1 MDNPLINKK
10 FLFSSLL
17 MYGLDINGYIRY
29 AAHSWEQR
37 FGLQLS
43 QLLNSHYL
51 NRVHS
56 DDKPITTRCLMQLLR
71 DEVSTT
77 FQNRYQQADGCYRW
91 IAWEA
96 SFDKNQ
102 QVIYLFATD
111 ITSYKQNIIEE
122 LHLHDRFLQ
131 SIAQIANHLLATPE
145 YSDAINNALAILG
158 DVVNVDH
165 VYVFENHTHP
175 ETKQLLMSCRYVWIS
190 NHLKYVQLKLSQWSN
205 IVYETHFPRWY
216 DKLSQNQIV
225 TGLVRHFP
233 YSERAI
239 LNQHHILSL
248 LVVPIHFNK
257 QFWGFIGFNDC
268 HTERS
273 WSESQ
278 MLILRAIGDSIR
290 GAIAHQHAEL
300 ALRQSEKNFRH
311 IIQNNRN
318 PMLIIDQQGVIRFV
332 NPAAEEFY
340 QMIASQLIGTSL
352 TLPYYS
358 PGKFEIEIKQR
369 DGKTRIIEL
378 QLSETFWENEE
389 VFVVCLHDMTD
400 RKKAEANLLQAKELA
415 ERASRSKSEFLATMS
430 HEIRTPMNGVIG
442 MTDLL
447 AMTTLSA
454 QQQHYVEMIRY
465 SSEGLLTVIND
476 ILDFSKIEAGSL
488 VLESIDFNL
497 RTLIEEMIHLFTA
510 IAHRKELKLKY
521 VFQSP
526 MPMMLRGDPS
536 RLRQIL
542 NNIIG
547 NAVKFTHQGKIEIR
561 ISLLENL
568 PNQVKLNFEIEDTG
582 IGIDKSVGDR
592 LFKPFSQA
600 DSSITRRYEGTGLGL
615 VITRYLIHMMKGE
628 IGLISRP
635 QQGTSIWFN
644 LPLQKAKIIP
654 TTHTPA
660 AQADLRNLRI
670 LIINNNH
677 TEQDILATEMSAW
690 DIHTQIA
697 VKGEQGLTLLSAAVA
712 ENNHYH
718 LVIIDEELPDINLLS
733 LIKIIHA
740 DPACTHLPIIALMS
754 KKQSNDEDLPQE
766 LSPDFVTY
774 LYKPIYQYALL
785 HCLLNILGQIQ
796 QLTSSTIPTIKP
808 IRLNKLP
815 TTWQIL
821 LVEDNIINQELGKDM
836 LQQLGCKVTIANNG
850 IEALEKLEQ
859 QAYDLIFMDC
869 HMPEMD
875 GFTATQNIRIRE
887 QKQKIKSVPII
898 ALTANVMLGIK
909 EQCLA
914 VGMNDYLGKPYFAK
928 DLEDILHHWLN
939 ATSTLNPIKTS
950 INQKITVPTVTIN
963 TPLDEKMLNQMRQD
977 LPQKALVRLIDLFL
991 TELPNYIANIKQ
1003 AIELKDNN
1011 ALYAAAH
1018 KLKGA
1023 SVNLGGREI
1032 AHSCKALEKF
1042 AKEGQLIEA
1051 EEEFQ
1056 LMNDI
1061 ATRLQTAL
1069 IQEKDRKI

>member
-1 MDNPLINKK
+1 MDNPLIDKK

-17 MYGLDINGYIRY
+17 MVGLDINGYIRY

-37 FGLQLS
+37 FGLQIS

-56 DDKPITTRCLMQLLR
+56 DDKPTTTRCLMQLLR
-71 DEVSTT
+71 DEVPTT
-77 FQNRYQQADGCYRW
+77 FQNRYQQTDGSYHW

-102 QVIYLFATD
+102 QVIYMFATD
-111 ITSYKQNIIEE
+111 ITSYKQSVIEE

-205 IVYETHFPRWY
+205 IVYETNFPRWY

-233 YSERAI
+233 HSERVI

-318 PMLIIDQQGVIRFV
+318 PMLIIDQLGVIRFV

-340 QMIASQLIGTSL
+340 QIIASQLIGTSL

-358 PGKFEIEIKQR
+358 VGKFEIEIQQR
-369 DGKTRIIEL
+369 NGKTRITEL

-389 VFVVCLHDMTD
+389 VFVVCLHDLTD
-400 RKKAEANLLQAKELA
+400 RKKAEASLLQAKELA
-415 ERASRSKSEFLATMS
+415 ECASRSKSEFLATMS

-447 AMTTLSA
+447 AMTTLSS

-488 VLESIDFNL
+488 VLDSIDFNL

-521 VFQSP
+521 IFQSP

-547 NAVKFTHQGKIEIR
+547 NAVKFTHQGKVEIR

-568 PNQVKLNFEIEDTG
+568 PDQVKLNFEIEDTG
-582 IGIDKSVGDR
+582 IGIDKSAGDR

-644 LPLQKAKIIP
+644 LPLQKAKVIP
-654 TTHTPA
+654 ATHTPA

-670 LIINNNH
+670 LIINNNY
-677 TEQDILATEMSAW
+677 TEQDILTTEMSAW
-690 DIHTQIA
+690 HIHTKIT
-697 VKGEQGLTLLSAAVA
+697 VNGRQGLTSLSAAIA
-712 ENNHYH
+712 ENNPYH
-718 LVIIDEELPDINLLS
+718 FIIIDEELPDIDMSS
-733 LIKIIHA
+733 LIKIIQS
-740 DPACTHLPIIALMS
+740 DPACTHLPIIALVS
-754 KKQSNDEDLPQE
+754 KKQSNKLPQE
-766 LSPDFVTY
+766 PSQDTVTY
-774 LYKPIYQYALL
+774 LVKPVYQHALL

-796 QLTSSTIPTIKP
+796 QLTSSPTIKP
-808 IRLNKLP
+808 INLNKLP

-836 LQQLGCKVTIANNG
+836 LQQLGCEVTIANNG

-875 GFTATQNIRIRE
+875 GFTATKNIRIRE
-887 QKQKIKSVPII
+887 QKQKIKPVPIV
-898 ALTANVMLGIK
+898 ALTANVMLGVK

-914 VGMNDYLGKPYFAK
+914 IGMNDYLGKPYFAK
-928 DLEDILHHWLN
+928 DLEKILHHWLRTAASN
-939 ATSTLNPIKTS
+939 LIETS
-950 INQKITVPTVTIN
+950 IDQAIEKVNVT
-963 TPLDEKMLNQMRQD
+963 TDSPLDEKMLDQMRQD
-977 LPQKALVRLIDLFL
+977 LPQKAFVRLIDLFL

-1003 AIELKDNN
+1003 AIESKDNN

-1032 AHSCKALEKF
+1032 ANSCKALEKF
-1042 AKEGQLIEA
+1042 AKDAQLAEA
-1051 EEEFQ
+1051 EEEFK
-1056 LMNDI
+1056 LMDDI